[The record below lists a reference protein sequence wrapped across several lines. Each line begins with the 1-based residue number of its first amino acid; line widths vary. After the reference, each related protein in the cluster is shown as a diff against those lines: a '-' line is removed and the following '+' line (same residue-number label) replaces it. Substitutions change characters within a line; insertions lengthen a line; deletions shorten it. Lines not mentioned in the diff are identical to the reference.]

1 MKKLTRQLYIGSVPV
16 GGDAPCAVQ
25 SMCSTDTRDVA
36 ATLAQINP
44 LFQAGCE
51 IIRCAVP
58 DMDAAIAL
66 GHIKKASPIPVIADI
81 HFDYKLALKVLEGGI
96 DGLRL
101 NPGNIGDSWK
111 VAEVVKSAA
120 DRKVPIRIGVNAG
133 SLEKELLEKY
143 GHPTAEAM
151 VESALGHIRI
161 LEDLNYQEIKISLKA
176 SDVMK
181 TVSAYR
187 LLSQKVDYPLHIGI
201 TEAGTIFSGTIKSS
215 VGLGILLADGIG
227 DTLRVSLTGDPLDEV
242 RVGYEIL
249 KSLGLR
255 QRGVNFVSCPTCG
268 RCQINLI
275 KVAEDVERR
284 LQGIILKSLG
294 LRQRGVNFVSCPTC
308 GRCQINLIKVAEDV
322 ERRLQGI
329 DKRITVAVMGC
340 AVNGPGEAREADVG
354 IAGGKGEGLVFRHG
368 EIVRKVPE
376 DQLAEALLEEIEKL

>member
-1 MKKLTRQLYIGSVPV
+1 MPRDRTDFDGTLSGSLVFLDFIPTLWLVCEFMKKQTRQIHIGSIAI
-16 GGDAPCAVQ
+16 GGDAPCSVQ
-25 SMCSTDTRDVA
+25 SMCSSDTRDVV
-36 ATLAQINP
+36 ATMAQITGLANG
-44 LFQAGCE
+44 GCE

-58 DMDAAIAL
+58 DMDAALAL
-66 GHIKKASPIPVIADI
+66 GKIKEQSPIPVIADI
-81 HFDYKLALKVLEGGI
+81 HFDYKLALVTLEGGI
-96 DGLRL
+96 DGLRI
-101 NPGNIGDSWK
+101 NPGNIGEKWK
-111 VAEVVKSAA
+111 VAEVVKAA
-120 DRKVPIRIGVNAG
+120 AERKVPIRIGVNAG
-133 SLEKELLEKY
+133 SLEKELLERY

-161 LEDLNYQEIKISLKA
+161 LEDLGYQEIKVSLKA

-187 LLSQKVDYPLHIGI
+187 LLSERVDYPMHIGI
-201 TEAGTIFSGTIKSS
+201 TEAGTVFSGTVKSS

-242 RVGYEIL
+242 RVGFEIL

-275 KVAEDVERR
+275 KVAEEVERR
-284 LQGIILKSLG
+284 LQG
-294 LRQRGVNFVSCPTC
+294 V
-308 GRCQINLIKVAEDV
+308 
-322 ERRLQGI
+322 

-354 IAGGKGEGLVFRHG
+354 IAGGKGEGLLFRHG
-368 EIVRKVPE
+368 EIIRKVPE
-376 DQLAEALLEEIEKL
+376 DHLAEALLDEINKL